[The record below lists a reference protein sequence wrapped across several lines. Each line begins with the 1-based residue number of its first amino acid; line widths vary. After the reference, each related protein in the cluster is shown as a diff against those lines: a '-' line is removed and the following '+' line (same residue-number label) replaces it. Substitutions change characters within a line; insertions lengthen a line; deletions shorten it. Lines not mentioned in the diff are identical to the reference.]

1 MELNRKPGPAGIV
14 IPDTNNPA
22 ATVCTGGLYGA
33 KREDIPAAMLE
44 AQAKIKALEPI
55 PPMPVRV
62 LENPLLVVDGDPVEV
77 LRTWKERLFSRPW
90 RPFKATK
97 TVIPKV
103 PMPPVYLTG
112 DGTVYAHPEIAAQ
125 IRKGIPARITD
136 LLFPER
142 L

>member
-14 IPDTNNPA
+14 IPDLNACTA
-22 ATVCTGGLYGA
+22 SACTGGLYGA
-33 KREDIPAAMLE
+33 KKEDILSAILD

-55 PPMPVRV
+55 PPLPVRV

-77 LRTWKERLFSRPW
+77 PRTWRERLFSRPW

-103 PMPPVYLTG
+103 PMPSVYLTG

-136 LLFPER
+136 PLFPR
-142 L
+142 A